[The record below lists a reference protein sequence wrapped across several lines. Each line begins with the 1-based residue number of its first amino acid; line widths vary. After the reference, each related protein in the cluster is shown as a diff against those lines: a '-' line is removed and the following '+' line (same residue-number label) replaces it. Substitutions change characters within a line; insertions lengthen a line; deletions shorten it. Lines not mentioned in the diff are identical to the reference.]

1 MTSVSFI
8 KHLKQVTPAEREDEL
23 TKKISVSKDIIAK
36 LLELVKNAE
45 KKNKDLVQ
53 QLNEGGITCVR
64 KGFELVGIVFY
75 KGFVLFPSVG
85 KLGNIF
91 VRNIV
96 SYQCFVLFP
105 SVGKPASIF
114 VRNIVS

>member
-53 QLNEGGITCVR
+53 QLNEGGITCSVR
-64 KGFELVGIVFY
+64 KGFEHIGIVFY

-96 SYQCFVLFP
+96 SC
-105 SVGKPASIF
+105 
-114 VRNIVS
+114 